1 MNYNF
6 GKNVTST
13 SCRLDKKSPTSFFHH
28 RLLFWMLPDEAEDSN
43 IDSFNDSKEN
53 AAFTFFTF
61 CEAQS
66 GIKTHKKAKES
77 KMKNV
82 KVNDFGLC
90 IFTAHEKKQICIFSH
105 FFCKFPNFRGKM
117 KTSETHQRH
126 LVVKITVLS
135 QKNNSVKG
143 S

>member
-1 MNYNF
+1 MSLGQKVTDLFFTIGFSF
-6 GKNVTST
+6 GCCQTK
-13 SCRLDKKSPTSFFHH
+13 RKIQILI
-28 RLLFWMLPDEAEDSN
+28 LLA
-43 IDSFNDSKEN
+43 FNDSKEN

-117 KTSETHQRH
+117 KTSDGFETHQRH
-126 LVVKITVLS
+126 RVVKITVLL
-135 QKNNSVKG
+135 QKITQL
-143 S
+143 

>member
-13 SCRLDKKSPTSFFHH
+13 SCRLDKKSPTSFFTIGFSFGCCQT
-28 RLLFWMLPDEAEDSN
+28 RRKIQILILLA
-43 IDSFNDSKEN
+43 FNDSKEN
-53 AAFTFFTF
+53 AAFTF

-66 GIKTHKKAKES
+66 GIKTQKKAKES

-90 IFTAHEKKQICIFSH
+90 IFTAHEKTNLHFFP

-126 LVVKITVLS
+126 RVVKITVLS
-135 QKNNSVKG
+135 QKITQL
-143 S
+143 